1 MTVASAASSLDDQA
15 AALVASVKPRALAA
29 LQAKYPEPEDIVFRS
44 DPDHYNPHS
53 CKRPPKDPKRRSE
66 YLAAEIETYRR
77 SVERDIERYNALRDR
92 GFSALSSWDI
102 VLGGTYD
109 PLGGL
114 KTALDLKTAHIS
126 YGLTM
131 MRNLHLELDALNAA
145 NGIAPKTDHF

>member
-1 MTVASAASSLDDQA
+1 MEAAHCRMDIEA

-29 LQAKYPEPEDIVFRS
+29 LLAKYPEPEDIGFRS

-53 CKRPPKDPKRRSE
+53 IKKPPKDPKRRAE
-66 YLAAEIETYRR
+66 YLAAEIENYRKE
-77 SVERDIERYNALRDR
+77 VERGIEKYNALRHY

-114 KTALDLKTAHIS
+114 RTALDLKNAHIS

-131 MRNLHLELDALNAA
+131 MRNLHLELDAFNAA
-145 NGIAPKTDHF
+145 NGIAPRNGHF